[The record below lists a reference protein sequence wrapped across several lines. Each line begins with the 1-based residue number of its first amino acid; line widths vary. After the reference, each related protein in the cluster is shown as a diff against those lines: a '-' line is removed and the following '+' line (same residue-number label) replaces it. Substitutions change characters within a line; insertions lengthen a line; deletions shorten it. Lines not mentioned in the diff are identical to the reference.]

1 MHRKIFCSFRYVF
14 FALLLMCFS
23 GNSFASHIVGLDLS
37 YAWVNGN
44 TYKITL
50 VAYGDCGPAS
60 SSAFGSLPSAVPK
73 ICIFDGNTSISSIN
87 LAIQAPNFGVEIT
100 PVCPADI
107 NNTQCTSTSNSIPG
121 IKKFV
126 YTGTY
131 TVPYASSVWRFVY
144 YGYMGGSAGGAGRA
158 AAITNILSG
167 TVTEL
172 VDTLNNTVTHNS
184 SPLLTVV
191 PTPFFCLNNNDNYNP
206 GAVDSDGDSLSFALV
221 PGRGGSPGGGGVSA
235 TCATSGDPVY
245 IPPYTAAAPLAATT
259 FSFDSHTGQISF
271 FPNALQRS
279 LVVYNVREYRNGVFV
294 GSSQREMTFL
304 VLTCTNTGPT
314 GAFTN
319 ATNGVIDD
327 SIHFHICQN
336 SGPFTL
342 NIFPTEA
349 NPLNSI
355 TVAASGL
362 PTGMVFNVINNG
374 TPTPQV
380 NLTWSSTGVAVGS
393 YIFYITYTDNNCPLS
408 STQTLAYTITVSPSP
423 SLTGTIISP
432 ATCLRKAF
440 ISVTP
445 SGPGSPWTILVS
457 RPPADTFQTFPGIFG
472 TLTDSLVPNT
482 YTITVRSAGA
492 YACMTSIPMNIAAPV
507 APAITG
513 TFTNPTYC
521 GLANGTI
528 TLAGIAASATVSIS
542 YTLNGALQPSIVR
555 TATAGG
561 IVVLTGLLSGVYSDF
576 IITYGN
582 CLSTPIGPFLLA
594 NPPVPPIGVTFTNP
608 TYCGHNDGTIKIYHL
623 HPGYVDTIKF
633 TYNGIIQPPQIF
645 TVAADST
652 VTIVNLYAGVYTNI
666 SATYGECASSPV
678 GPVTL
683 VNPPIPT
690 PTFTFVNPSYC
701 GHYDGSI
708 TVSNLHPGDADTIRY
723 FLNGVLQPVLILTVN
738 AAGSIVIPNLG
749 AGLYTNITATFGPCV
764 TTPIG
769 PVTLVNPPIP
779 VPTATIINPSYCG
792 HNDGSITISGLHA
805 GDADTVRYYLNG
817 VLQPYIVLTVSAAG
831 SVTLSGL
838 GAGVY
843 TNIIT
848 TYGPCATPA
857 IGPYTLVNP
866 PILATSATFTN
877 PSYCGHFDGTITIS
891 NLHPGDLDTIKF
903 YKNGI
908 LQPFQ
913 TFVVSAAGTV
923 TLTGLGAGVYTNIT
937 ATYANCVTTPIGP
950 ITLTNPPLLIP
961 TATFTNP
968 SYCAARDGKIT
979 ISNLYP
985 GDADTIKYTLN
996 GVPQP
1001 PIVLVVS
1008 AAGTVVLTGLDQGVY
1023 SNIFAV
1029 FSTCATA
1036 TVGPFTLVNPPF
1048 TLRKVTYTDPTKCGF
1063 CDGTI
1068 TLLGLHPSQI
1078 DTIKYSLNGVPQP
1091 LISVNIPSDS
1101 TVVIPNL
1108 CEGIYSNIF
1117 AYTTAA
1123 CVSATFGP
1131 DTLDAP
1137 PIIPGFN
1144 YVLTKNCKG
1153 DTIVCTNTSWPASDL
1168 TYTWYWG
1175 DGTTSTA
1182 TNPTHVYTTPG
1193 VYDIKLVI
1201 TNTRCI
1207 DSITKS
1213 INLDN
1218 LVNAHFTANPDSFVC
1233 IGRPVTFTNT
1243 SLGTSLNY
1251 NWVFGDGTTSGATN
1265 YVHTY
1270 TTPGIYNVV
1279 LAVSNFVPCFD
1290 TASKVLEVDPIS
1302 GVGLASSDSVLCK
1315 GGAIT
1320 FVGQYDAQ
1328 GNTGVLWTFSNTDS
1342 IRDVNPVT
1350 HSYENAGVFTVTI
1363 KAMYRACPDT
1373 TASIKIN
1380 VIPYP
1385 LIDLGPDTAICLG
1398 ASIPLVLYD
1407 YRNAMNPNAR
1417 WVWNTGETTP
1427 QISIAEPGTYT
1438 ATVNIGGCE
1447 SSDDVNIGN
1456 DCYLNIP
1463 NVFSPNGDGIN
1474 DYFLPRELLS
1484 RGLTQFRMGIYN
1496 RWGNLIFE
1504 TTSVDGRGW
1513 DGMYNN
1519 EPQPEG
1525 VFVYSIDAT
1534 FKDGQKEHH
1543 QGNLTLLR

>member
-1 MHRKIFCSFRYVF
+1 MHRKVFCYLRYIVSII
-14 FALLLMCFS
+14 LLCLS
-23 GNSFASHIVGLDLS
+23 GNLFASHIVGLDLS
-37 YAWVNGN
+37 YTWISGN
-44 TYKITL
+44 TYRITL

-60 SSAFGSLPSAVPK
+60 ASAFGSLPSAAPMV
-73 ICIFDGNTSISSIN
+73 CVFDGNTPISSVN
-87 LAIQAPNFGVEIT
+87 LAIQAPVLGLEIT

-107 NNTQCTSTSNSIPG
+107 NNTQCTSTSFTIPG

-131 TVPYASSVWRFVY
+131 TVPYTSSVWRFVY

-158 AAITNILSG
+158 AAITNINSG
-167 TVTEL
+167 SVTEL

-184 SPLLTVV
+184 SPVLTVV

-206 GAVDSDGDSLSFALV
+206 GAVDADGDSLAFALV
-221 PGRGGSPGGGGVSA
+221 PAKGGAPASGGGVSSA
-235 TCATSGDPVY
+235 CSSSGAPTY
-245 IPPYTAAAPLAATT
+245 ISPYTSTAPLAATS
-259 FSFDSHTGQISF
+259 FSFDVNTGQISF

-279 LVVYNVREYRNGVFV
+279 IVVYNVREYRGGVFV

-314 GAFTN
+314 GAFTD

-327 SIHFHICQN
+327 STHFHICQN
-336 SGPFTL
+336 SGPFSM

-349 NPLNSI
+349 NPLNNI
-355 TVAASGL
+355 TATASGL
-362 PTGMVFNVINNG
+362 PTGMTYSVIGNG
-374 TPTPQV
+374 TPTPQIT
-380 NLTWSSTGVAVGS
+380 LSWTSTGVAVGS
-393 YIFYITYTDNNCPLS
+393 YIFFITYTDDNCPLS
-408 STQTLAYTITVSPSP
+408 STQTLAYTITIAPTPSVTAT
-423 SLTGTIISP
+423 LISP

-440 ISVTP
+440 ISITP
-445 SGPGSPWTILVS
+445 SGPTAPWTILVS
-457 RPPADTFQTFPGIFG
+457 RPPADTFQTFPGLFG
-472 TLTDSLVPNT
+472 VLTDSLVPNT

-492 YACMTSIPMNIAAPV
+492 YGCMASVPMNITAPV

-513 TFTNPTYC
+513 TFTSPTYC

-528 TLAGIAASATVSIS
+528 TLSGIAASATITVN
-542 YTLNGALQPSIVR
+542 YTINGLAQPALIR
-555 TATAGG
+555 TASAGG
-561 IVVLTGLLSGVYSDF
+561 VVTLTGLIAGIYDD
-576 IITYGN
+576 ITITYGN
-582 CLSTPIGPFLLA
+582 CISLPIGPFILV
-594 NPPVPPIGVTFTNP
+594 NPAVPPITVTFTNP
-608 TYCGHNDGTIKIYHL
+608 TYCGHNDGTITIRQL
-623 HPGYVDTIKF
+623 HPGYIDTIKF
-633 TYNGIIQPPQIF
+633 TRNGVLQPSQVLV
-645 TVAADST
+645 VASDST
-652 VTIVNLYAGVYTNI
+652 VTLINLYAGVYSSI
-666 SATYGECASSPV
+666 SATYGNCASSPV

-701 GHYDGSI
+701 GHNDGSI
-708 TVSNLHPGDADTIRY
+708 TISNLHPGDADTIKY
-723 FLNGVLQPVLILTVN
+723 YKNGVLQPFLVLVVN
-738 AAGSIVIPNLG
+738 ASGSVTIPNLG

-764 TTPIG
+764 TTPVG
-769 PVTLVNPPIP
+769 PANLVNPPIP
-779 VPTATIINPSYCG
+779 VPTATFINPSYCG
-792 HNDGSITISGLHA
+792 HNDGSITISGLHP
-805 GDADTVRYYLNG
+805 GDADTIRYYKNG
-817 VLQPYIVLTVSAAG
+817 VLQPFIVLTVSAG
-831 SVTLSGL
+831 GTVTISGL
-838 GAGVY
+838 SDGLY
-843 TNIIT
+843 TNIT
-848 TYGPCATPA
+848 ATFATCVTPP

-866 PILATSATFTN
+866 PILPTAATFTN
-877 PSYCGHFDGTITIS
+877 PSYCGHYDGTITITG
-891 NLHPGDLDTIKF
+891 LHPGDLDTIKF
-903 YKNGI
+903 YLNGV
-908 LQPFQ
+908 LQPPQ
-913 TFVVSAAGTV
+913 TFIVSASGTV
-923 TLTGLGAGVYTNIT
+923 TLTGLLAGVYSNIT

-950 ITLTNPPLLIP
+950 FTLVNPPLLIP
-961 TATFTNP
+961 TATFTSP
-968 SYCAARDGKIT
+968 TYCAARNGTIT

-1008 AAGTVVLTGLDQGVY
+1008 ASGTVVLTGLDQGTY

-1029 FSTCATA
+1029 FGTCPTN

-1048 TLRKVTYTDPTKCGF
+1048 TLRNVSYTNPTKCGF
-1063 CDGTI
+1063 CDGSLTFY
-1068 TLLGLHPSQI
+1068 GLHPAQI
-1078 DTIKYSLNGVPQP
+1078 DTIRYTLNGVAQP
-1091 LISVNIPSDS
+1091 LVSVSVGSDS
-1101 TVVIPNL
+1101 TIVIPNL
-1108 CEGIYSNIF
+1108 CEGVYSNIF

-1123 CVSATFGP
+1123 CVSSIFGP

-1137 PIIPGFN
+1137 PIIASYT

-1153 DTIVCTNTSWPASDL
+1153 DTVVCTNTSWPASDL
-1168 TYTWYWG
+1168 TYTWHWG

-1182 TNPTHVYTTPG
+1182 TNPTHIYTTPG
-1193 VYDIKLVI
+1193 VYDVKLVI
-1201 TNTRCI
+1201 TNTRCF
-1207 DSITKS
+1207 DSVTNSLI
-1213 INLDN
+1213 LDN
-1218 LVNAHFTANPDSFVC
+1218 LVNAHFTANPDSFLC
-1233 IGRPVTFTNT
+1233 IGKPVTFTNT

-1251 NWVFGDGTTSGATN
+1251 NWVFGDGTTSAATN
-1265 YVHTY
+1265 TVHTY

-1290 TASKVLEVDPIS
+1290 TARKVLEVDPIS

-1315 GGAIT
+1315 GGAIA

-1342 IRDVNPVT
+1342 IRDVNPVS

-1373 TASIKIN
+1373 TATININ

-1385 LIDLGPDTAICLG
+1385 LIDLGPDTTICMG
-1398 ASIPLVLYD
+1398 ASIPLVLND
-1407 YRNAMNPNAR
+1407 YRNVSDPRAR

-1427 QISIAEPGTYT
+1427 SISIAEPGDYK

-1447 SSDDVNIGN
+1447 SSDEVTIGN

-1463 NVFSPNGDGIN
+1463 NIFTPNGDGVN
-1474 DYFLPRELLS
+1474 DYFLPREWLS
-1484 RGLTQFRMGIYN
+1484 KGLTQFRMVIYN

-1513 DGMYNN
+1513 DGKYND